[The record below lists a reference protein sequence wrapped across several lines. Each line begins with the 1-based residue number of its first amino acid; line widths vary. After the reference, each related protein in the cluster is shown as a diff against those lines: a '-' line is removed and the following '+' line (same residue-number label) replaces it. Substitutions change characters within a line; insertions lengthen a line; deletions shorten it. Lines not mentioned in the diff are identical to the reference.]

1 MITFPIAKAL
11 FKDLSSVIKN
21 AVEAI
26 SNFPGIG
33 KKTALRLVIYLLRN
47 KKIAY
52 NIAESIKIL
61 VNETTY
67 CENCYNISKST
78 LCDICTDHKRDN
90 LTLCVVEDI
99 RDIIAIEN
107 TMQYRGHYHVIGGLI
122 SPIDGIGPSDLNIN
136 NLITKITNTD
146 IEEII
151 FALCASMEGET
162 TSYYIYK
169 QIKNLPVKITTISKG
184 ISIGSEL
191 EYTDQITLGRA
202 MINRY
207 SFEKTLK

>member
-1 MITFPIAKAL
+1 MNFP
-11 FKDLSSVIKN
+11 SSLIKN

-47 KKIAY
+47 KNIAY
-52 NIAESIKIL
+52 NISESIKKL
-61 VNETTY
+61 VDNTTY
-67 CENCYNISKST
+67 CTNCHNISKDE
-78 LCDICTDHKRDN
+78 LCNICNNPERDKQ
-90 LTLCVVEDI
+90 TICVVEDI

-107 TMQYRGHYHVIGGLI
+107 TSQYSGCYHVLGGLI
-122 SPIDGIGPSDLNIN
+122 SPIEGISPDELNIDT
-136 NLITKITNTD
+136 LISKIKNQKV
-146 IEEII
+146 EEII

-169 QIKNLPVKITTISKG
+169 QINQFSHKVTTISKG

-191 EYTDQITLGRA
+191 EYTDQITLGKA
-202 MINRY
+202 LVNRY
-207 SFEKTLK
+207 EFAKTIKP

>member
-1 MITFPIAKAL
+1 MKFP
-11 FKDLSSVIKN
+11 SSIIKN

-52 NIAESIKIL
+52 NISQSIRTL
-61 VNETTY
+61 VDETTY
-67 CENCYNISKST
+67 CNNCYNISKQD
-78 LCDICTDHKRDN
+78 LCDICNNIKRDPSII
-90 LTLCVVEDI
+90 CVVEDI
-99 RDIIAIEN
+99 RDIIAIEG
-107 TMQYRGHYHVIGGLI
+107 TMQHKGHYHVLGGLI
-122 SPIDGIGPSDLNIN
+122 SPIDGVSPIDLNIES
-136 NLITKITNTD
+136 LIDKVTQNHIK
-146 IEEII
+146 EVI

-169 QIKNLPVKITTISKG
+169 KIYNNNINITTISKG
-184 ISIGSEL
+184 VSIGNEL

-202 MINRY
+202 LANRY
-207 SFEKTLK
+207 SFEQTLKQ

>member
-1 MITFPIAKAL
+1 VNFP
-11 FKDLSSVIKN
+11 SSLIKN

-33 KKTALRLVIYLLRN
+33 KKTALRLAIYLLRN
-47 KKIAY
+47 KKQAY
-52 NIAESIKIL
+52 NISDSIRKMIE
-61 VNETTY
+61 ETTY
-67 CENCYNISKST
+67 CNNCHNISKNN
-78 LCDICTDHKRDN
+78 LCEICDSEKRN
-90 LTLCVVEDI
+90 KHIICIVEDI

-107 TMQYRGHYHVIGGLI
+107 TMQYNGHYHVLGGLI
-122 SPIDGIGPSDLNIN
+122 SPIDGVGPSELNIDSLIKKISEN
-136 NLITKITNTD
+136 N

-169 QIKNLPVKITTISKG
+169 KISPFKISITTISKG
-184 ISIGSEL
+184 VSIGNEL

-202 MINRY
+202 LLNRY
-207 SFEKTLK
+207 SFEKTLKQ

>member
-1 MITFPIAKAL
+1 VNFP
-11 FKDLSSVIKN
+11 SSLIKN

-47 KKIAY
+47 KKQAY
-52 NIAESIKIL
+52 NIADSIKQMIE
-61 VNETTY
+61 ETRY
-67 CENCYNISKST
+67 CKNCYNISKNN
-78 LCDICTDHKRDN
+78 LCDICDSKKRN
-90 LTLCVVEDI
+90 NKIVCVVEDI

-107 TMQYRGHYHVIGGLI
+107 TMQYSGHYHVLGGLI
-122 SPIDGIGPSDLNIN
+122 SPIDGVGPNELNIRS
-136 NLITKITNTD
+136 LVDKIYNED

-169 QIKNLPVKITTISKG
+169 KISSLKIKITTISKG
-184 ISIGSEL
+184 ISIGNEL

-202 MINRY
+202 LLNRY
-207 SFEKTLK
+207 SFEKTLKQ

>member
-1 MITFPIAKAL
+1 MNFP
-11 FKDLSSVIKN
+11 SSVIKN
-21 AVEAI
+21 TVEAI

>member
-1 MITFPIAKAL
+1 MNFP
-11 FKDLSSVIKN
+11 SSIIKN

-52 NIAESIKIL
+52 NISESIKKL
-61 VNETTY
+61 VDETSY
-67 CENCYNISKST
+67 CNNCYNISKT
-78 LCDICTDHKRDN
+78 NLCDICTNIDRDRSKI
-90 LTLCVVEDI
+90 CVVEDI

-107 TMQYRGHYHVIGGLI
+107 TMQYNGHYHVLGGLI
-122 SPIDGIGPSDLNIN
+122 SPIDGVGPKELNIDS
-136 NLITKITNTD
+136 LITKMSQTTTK
-146 IEEII
+146 EVI
-151 FALCASMEGET
+151 FALCASIEGET

-169 QIKNLPVKITTISKG
+169 QLRSFSINITTISKG
-184 ISIGSEL
+184 ISVGNEL

-202 MINRY
+202 LINRY
-207 SFEKTLK
+207 AFEQNLKT

>member
-1 MITFPIAKAL
+1 VNFP
-11 FKDLSSVIKN
+11 SSLIKN

-47 KKIAY
+47 KKQAY
-52 NIAESIKIL
+52 NIANSIKQMIE
-61 VNETTY
+61 ETRY
-67 CENCYNISKST
+67 CNNCYNISKNN
-78 LCDICTDHKRDN
+78 LCDICDSKKRN
-90 LTLCVVEDI
+90 NKIVCVVEDI

-107 TMQYRGHYHVIGGLI
+107 TMQYGGHYHVLGGLI
-122 SPIDGIGPSDLNIN
+122 SPIDGVGPNELNIQS
-136 NLITKITNTD
+136 LVDKIYNED
-146 IEEII
+146 LEEII

-169 QIKNLPVKITTISKG
+169 KISSRKIKITTISKG
-184 ISIGSEL
+184 ISIGNEL

-202 MINRY
+202 LLNRY
-207 SFEKTLK
+207 SFEKTLKQ

>member
-1 MITFPIAKAL
+1 MNFP
-11 FKDLSSVIKN
+11 SSLIKN

-47 KKIAY
+47 KKQAY
-52 NIAESIKIL
+52 NIADSIKHMIE
-61 VNETTY
+61 ETRY
-67 CENCYNISKST
+67 CNNCHNISKNN
-78 LCDICTDHKRDN
+78 LCDICDSKKRN
-90 LTLCVVEDI
+90 NKIVCVVEDI

-107 TMQYRGHYHVIGGLI
+107 TMQYSGHYHVLGGLI
-122 SPIDGIGPSDLNIN
+122 SPIDGVGPNELNIRS
-136 NLITKITNTD
+136 LVDKIYNED

-169 QIKNLPVKITTISKG
+169 KISSLKIKITTISKG
-184 ISIGSEL
+184 ISIGNEL

-202 MINRY
+202 LLNRY
-207 SFEKTLK
+207 SFEKTLKQ